1 MNARISEPSTVVW
14 YFLYVPKKSEVPP
27 RELPLPVMA
36 WALGLPSAGGRKD
49 DVVKSIQAEHQKVFF
64 CVFFPAI
71 SDDVFLKVIS
81 PALLE
86 LVFFVFFTI
95 SKWNLS
101 WNGFILRISDVY
113 RKY

>member
-1 MNARISEPSTVVW
+1 MT
-14 YFLYVPKKSEVPP
+14 L

-36 WALGLPSAGGRKD
+36 WALGLPSAGEET
-49 DVVKSIQAEHQKVFF
+49 IQAEHQKVFF

-71 SDDVFLKVIS
+71 SDDIFLSDFTCIIGIGVFC
-81 PALLE
+81 
-86 LVFFVFFTI
+86 FFYNFEMEF
-95 SKWNLS
+95 S